1 MAGVVIHVWSAFWD
15 WLITRSDLPPVEIR
29 NSFEDLLDQ
38 AQSTQGLLVIGG
50 VLLLAWLAFR
60 VFR

>member
-1 MAGVVIHVWSAFWD
+1 MAGIANYVWAALYD

-29 NSFEDLLDQ
+29 NSFDDLIDQ
-38 AQSTQGLLVIGG
+38 AQTTHGLLVIGG
-50 VLLLAWLAFR
+50 VLVVAWLAFR